1 MASILRTGKLL
12 RYFAGFTRNVVV
24 NSVRDCESNNLL
36 QSAPCMCG
44 QFQK

>member
-24 NSVRDCESNNLL
+24 NSVRESESNNLL
-36 QSAPCMCG
+36 NNAPCMCG
-44 QFQK
+44 HFQK

>member
-24 NSVRDCESNNLL
+24 NSVQNTESSTLL
-36 QSAPCMCG
+36 QNTTCMCTP
-44 QFQK
+44 FQK